1 VTQSYDVVMV
11 EVSITCKPESHW
23 LVGTLAQHTTAPAL
37 AQRFPTSP
45 EVIFSELSTAPVVSS
60 KIGTYTFHTG
70 DTADA
75 IAIVSP
81 GVPLP
86 QLTKVEGIEIIISDI
101 PNPGLRQL
109 VTYDDDTTTPAIYD
123 WYITVIVW
131 DPATGNDLTAVLEAI
146 TEIFVGAQAF
156 ESVSVPPGLT
166 ARSQSFVSVSSQNAI
181 SSAGAVCLFIIEADT
196 VIGADTLIC

>member
-1 VTQSYDVVMV
+1 MV
-11 EVSITCKPESHW
+11 I
-23 LVGTLAQHTTAPAL
+23 GFGGRLAQHNTAPDL

-45 EVIFSELSTAPVVSS
+45 EVIFNELSVAPNIAARV
-60 KIGTYTFHTG
+60 GTYTFHTG

-109 VTYDDDTTTPAIYD
+109 VTYDDDTSTPAIYD
-123 WYITVIVW
+123 WYVTVIAW
-131 DPATGNDLTAVLEAI
+131 DPATGSDLTEVLNAI
-146 TEIFVGAQAF
+146 TQLFVGSQAF
-156 ESVSVPPGLT
+156 ESVAVPPGLT

-181 SSAGAVCLFIIEADT
+181 SSAGAVCLFIIET
-196 VIGADTLIC
+196 GTIIEADTLIC